1 MTITKHHETTTKTTS
16 PVAFG
21 PASPPAH
28 QSLRLAQRTDE
39 PSSHTFRAA
48 REIIEM
54 IVEVGVSVI
63 SCRSSPY
70 PTEKGEGPGRDDD
83 RDTLGVNYHWRGYV
97 FKDVNS

>member
-1 MTITKHHETTTKTTS
+1 
-16 PVAFG
+16 
-21 PASPPAH
+21 
-28 QSLRLAQRTDE
+28 
-39 PSSHTFRAA
+39 
-48 REIIEM
+48 M

-97 FKDVNS
+97 FKGVNS